1 MASRRP
7 AHRRRLD
14 EACGTVAARGADCGK
29 RAGGPAALSA
39 DLIQLT
45 SPPSLSAAHA
55 GTQYSSR
62 CARPE
67 PVVVVPI
74 KDHILSLH
82 SVNTLLILSCAHD
95 AGRDLVEL
103 GMACGHLVLERL
115 GAGVIML
122 VK

>member
-1 MASRRP
+1 MFQVPSAERRP
-7 AHRRRLD
+7 
-14 EACGTVAARGADCGK
+14 
-29 RAGGPAALSA
+29 PAESECR
-39 DLIQLT
+39 
-45 SPPSLSAAHA
+45 AHA

-62 CARPE
+62 CTRLE

-103 GMACGHLVLERL
+103 GMSCGHLVLERL
-115 GAGVIML
+115 GTGVIMP

>member
-1 MASRRP
+1 MFQVPSAERRP
-7 AHRRRLD
+7 
-14 EACGTVAARGADCGK
+14 
-29 RAGGPAALSA
+29 PAESE
-39 DLIQLT
+39 
-45 SPPSLSAAHA
+45 SAAHA
-55 GTQYSSR
+55 GTPVHSSR
-62 CARPE
+62 CTRLE